1 MKISCNI
8 LKKHIKNSEDIDFQ
22 KVWDIFTIRT
32 AEVEGVEVK
41 GANLDGVVV
50 AQIKSVENHPESKKL
65 HILKVDAG
73 DEELQ
78 IVCGAPN
85 VRVGLKSALVKI
97 GGHIDGFEI
106 SKRPLVGID
115 SYGMMCSKRE
125 LGISDEHEGII
136 ELPDDYVVGT
146 DIKEYI
152 PIEDIIVEI
161 DNKSLTNR
169 PDLWGHYGIAREV
182 AAITNHELLPLEL
195 IEIPKNNKDLNIKIE
210 TPELCYRYLGVKLTN
225 IENKQTPLWMETFL
239 NYAGMRSLNNL
250 IVDLTNYVM
259 LELGTPMH
267 AFDERVVK
275 DIEIGLA
282 KDGDTFTTLDKVERN
297 LTSSNLMIKNGGEYF
312 AIAGVMGGLDS
323 EILSDTTG
331 IVLESA
337 CFEASSIRKTATSL
351 GLRTEASARYEKS
364 LDPNMSKTA
373 ALRFVKLLS
382 DSNENL
388 CFASNLTDV
397 YPTKLNEIKVTLTK
411 ELLNKYMGFELDSK
425 IVIDILTSLDFKVKE
440 LMESYEVTVPTY
452 RATKDISNGAD
463 LIEEIARIYGY
474 ENFEHQPLVQTLS
487 FEKLDSYYD
496 KEYEIKEYLAEKY
509 SANEVHTYLWYET
522 KYLKELG
529 IEKDNVTLLGKK
541 EDNILRDDLNLSMLK
556 VAAENL
562 KNYNK
567 VNIFEIGT
575 CIIDNENNKQLSI
588 LLSDDASK
596 IEDTYNKA
604 KEIINNI
611 IATFKN
617 KKVIFE
623 STETQDYY
631 NKDLAKNII
640 VDNEI
645 IGTINVFNRKITN
658 VINKKKCFI
667 AININF
673 DKYVELSK
681 DEILYKEISK
691 YPEVELDYTLIV
703 DKATKFASIDNI
715 LKEFT
720 SPIIKSRKLLGIYEN
735 ETEKKVSIRY
745 IVGSNE
751 KTLDGEELK
760 DFKVAFIAHIKS
772 NGLNIIE

>member
-8 LKKHIKNSEDIDFQ
+8 LKKHIKNSENIDWL

-41 GANLDGVVV
+41 GSNLDGVVV
-50 AQIKSVENHPESKKL
+50 AEIKSVENHPESKKL

-85 VRVGLKSALVKI
+85 VKVGLKSALVKI

-136 ELPDDYVVGT
+136 ELPDDFVVGT

-195 IEIPKNNKDLNIKIE
+195 STIPKNNKDLNIKIE
-210 TPELCYRYLGVKLTN
+210 NPELCYRYLGVKLEN
-225 IENKQTPLWMETFL
+225 IQNKQTPLWMETFL

-250 IVDLTNYVM
+250 IVDLTNYIM

-282 KDGDTFTTLDKVERN
+282 QDGDTFTTLDKVERN
-297 LTSSNLMIKNGGEYF
+297 LTNNNLMIKNNGEYF

-323 EILSDTTG
+323 EILPDTEG
-331 IVLESA
+331 ILLESA

-364 LDPNMSKTA
+364 LDPNMSETA
-373 ALRFVKLLS
+373 TLRFVKLLQ
-382 DSNENL
+382 DYNPDL
-388 CFASNLTDV
+388 TFASNLTDI
-397 YPTKLNEIKVTLTK
+397 YSTKLNEIKVTLTK
-411 ELLNKYMGFELDSK
+411 ELLNKYMGFEMDSK

-496 KEYEIKEYLAEKY
+496 KEYEVKEYLAQKY
-509 SANEVHTYLWYET
+509 SFNEVHTYLWYET
-522 KYLKELG
+522 SFLKELG

-541 EDNILRDDLNLSMLK
+541 EDNILRDDLNLSLLK
-556 VAAENL
+556 IASENL

-575 CIIDNENNKQLSI
+575 SIVNNENKKQLSI
-588 LLSDDASK
+588 MLVDDNQK
-596 IEDTYNKA
+596 VETVYNKA
-604 KEIINNI
+604 KEIVNSI
-611 IATFKN
+611 ISTFKN
-617 KKVIFE
+617 KKVILE
-623 STETQDYY
+623 STNTFNYY

-640 VDNEI
+640 VDNNV
-645 IGTINVFNRKITN
+645 IGTINVFKRNITN

-667 AININF
+667 AINIDF
-673 DKYVELSK
+673 DKYFEISK
-681 DEILYKEISK
+681 DNILYKEVSK

-703 DKATKFASIDNI
+703 NKDTKFAIVDNI
-715 LKEFT
+715 LNEFKT
-720 SPIIKSRKLLGIYEN
+720 PIIKSRRLIDIYEN
-735 ETEKKVSIRY
+735 DEEKKVSIRY

-760 DFKVAFIAHIKS
+760 AFKDAFIAHIKS
-772 NGLNIIE
+772 KGLNIIE